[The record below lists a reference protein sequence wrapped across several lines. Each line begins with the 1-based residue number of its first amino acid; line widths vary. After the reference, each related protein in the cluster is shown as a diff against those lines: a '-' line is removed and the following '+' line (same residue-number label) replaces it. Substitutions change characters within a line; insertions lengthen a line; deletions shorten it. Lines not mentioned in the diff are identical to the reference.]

1 MKCTKTFYE
10 TFPSNLNLGT
20 ARRIQYTLNNT
31 DVSGYNPPPCFHDWP
46 PTTDSTGA
54 PWKWTI
60 CCLHRNFFKVLFLL
74 GQRPHPVGYAWAW
87 MIERKED
94 KFLGSK
100 GLGNPVFESILGS

>member
-1 MKCTKTFYE
+1 MHVKCLKLFYE
-10 TFPSNLNLGT
+10 TFPFDFNLGT

-60 CCLHRNFFKVLFLL
+60 SHCPNLVCIKTFYIFKL
-74 GQRPHPVGYAWAW
+74 R
-87 MIERKED
+87 
-94 KFLGSK
+94 
-100 GLGNPVFESILGS
+100 IL